1 MQIVLILLSILTL
14 VAIVAMVVVLLRSR
28 RMDDG
33 EELLRLR
40 TQVAELQRDLSLRLE
55 ENARIR
61 QESSD
66 MLQQVRAEADTR
78 LKEAK
83 EEAAITLQ
91 QTKEEAA
98 TVLQEA
104 KDASERR
111 VESVREEQ
119 KAHYEELS
127 RQQKENAE
135 NSMKVLREH
144 FVEAF
149 QNLKKLTTDATDEML
164 RQRQSEFSEAS
175 QKSIDTILA
184 PLRQQL
190 DIMQKSMTDSR
201 LSQTELKTAMHTEI
215 ENLMRQTALT
225 AQSADELARA
235 LTHDAKYQ
243 GNWGE
248 RECEELLR
256 HEGLRRGIEYE
267 TQVNIKYADNTG
279 RQRDF
284 RPDFILHLDSKR
296 DVIIDAKVSLTA
308 FKDYCNAQTDEER
321 KACLKRHVQS
331 VQDHVRELAEKDY
344 AAYLKAGKT
353 MNFVIMFVPITGA
366 LWTALQEQPDLW
378 QRAMDRGVYIADEQ
392 TLFAALSIVK
402 MTWTTFTQL
411 ERYQEVFKQAEVLV
425 DRVGEFYE
433 RFKKVGAALDKAK
446 ESYNSCS
453 DKLEDHGQSIIV
465 AARNMNR
472 LGVKMSGKHP
482 LPATTD
488 IDEIPALTETQ
499 VIMPSDDM
507 AQTMDNSP
515 LF

>member
-1 MQIVLILLSILTL
+1 MQTTIIILSVITLLALAVMTYFIVFRLKNGGDS
-14 VAIVAMVVVLLRSR
+14 
-28 RMDDG
+28 

-40 TQVAELQRDLSLRLE
+40 TQVVELQNDLKHATEEKERIQREAEKRLQEQKVEAAANLKQTKE
-55 ENARIR
+55 ETDKR
-61 QESSD
+61 
-66 MLQQVRAEADTR
+66 LQ
-78 LKEAK
+78 EAK
-83 EEAAITLQ
+83 EEQKRHYDELLQ
-91 QTKEEAA
+91 K
-98 TVLQEA
+98 
-104 KDASERR
+104 
-111 VESVREEQ
+111 
-119 KAHYEELS
+119 
-127 RQQKENAE
+127 QQSNAE
-135 NSMKVLREH
+135 DNLKTLREH

-164 RQRQSEFSEAS
+164 RQRQSEFTETS

-190 DIMQKSMTDSR
+190 DLMQRSMTDSR

-215 ENLMRQTALT
+215 ENLMKQTALST
-225 AQSADELARA
+225 KSTEELTRA
-235 LTHDAKYQ
+235 LTHDPKYQ

-267 TQVNIKYADNTG
+267 TQVNIKYTDNQG
-279 RQRDF
+279 KLRDF

-321 KACLKRHVQS
+321 RECLKRHVQS

-353 MNFVIMFVPITGA
+353 MSFVIMFVPITGA

-378 QRAMDRGVYIADEQ
+378 RRAMDKGVYIADEQ

-402 MTWTTFTQL
+402 MTWTTYTQL

-433 RFKKVGAALDKAK
+433 RFKKVGTALDKAK

-472 LGVKMSGKHP
+472 LGVRMSGKHP

-488 IDEIPALTETQ
+488 IDDIPMLTE
-499 VIMPSDDM
+499 S
-507 AQTMDNSP
+507 TMENNTEEILSEDNE
-515 LF
+515 

>member
-1 MQIVLILLSILTL
+1 MARVQKLHTCINTLTYMQTALIILSVLTF
-14 VAIVAMVVVLLRSR
+14 VAIVAMVVVVLRSR
-28 RMDDG
+28 KNDDN

-40 TQVAELQRDLSLRLE
+40 TQVTELQSDLRHATE
-55 ENARIR
+55 DKERIQR
-61 QESSD
+61 ETA
-66 MLQQVRAEADTR
+66 L
-78 LKEAK
+78 
-83 EEAAITLQ
+83 TLQ

-98 TVLQEA
+98 AALQSAKDEAERRLQE
-104 KDASERR
+104 
-111 VESVREEQ
+111 VRDEQ
-119 KAHYEELS
+119 KKHYDELTQ
-127 RQQKENAE
+127 QQKENAD
-135 NSMKVLREH
+135 NSMKTLREH
-144 FVEAF
+144 FTDAF
-149 QNLKKLTTDATDEML
+149 LNLKKLTTDATDEML
-164 RQRQSEFSEAS
+164 RQRQSEFSETS

-184 PLRQQL
+184 PLRQQI

-201 LSQTELKTAMHTEI
+201 LSQAELKTAMHAEI
-215 ENLMRQTALT
+215 ENLMKQTALT
-225 AQSADELARA
+225 TKSTEELTRA
-235 LTHDAKYQ
+235 LTHDPKYQ

-267 TQVNIKYADNTG
+267 TQVNIKYTDSQG
-279 RQRDF
+279 KPRDF

-308 FKDYCNAQTDEER
+308 FKDYCNAQTESER
-321 KACLKRHVQS
+321 HEYLKRHVQS

-344 AAYLKAGKT
+344 AAYLKAGRT
-353 MNFVIMFVPITGA
+353 INFVIMFVPITGA

-378 QRAMDRGVYIADEQ
+378 QRAMDKGVYIADEQ

-402 MTWTTFTQL
+402 MTWTTYTQL

-465 AARNMNR
+465 AARKMNS
-472 LGVKMSGKHP
+472 LGVRMSGKHP
-482 LPATTD
+482 LPAATD
-488 IDEIPALTETQ
+488 IDDIPALEVGEPLSVDENEDL
-499 VIMPSDDM
+499 VI
-507 AQTMDNSP
+507 DNSGTIDNI
-515 LF
+515 

>member
-1 MQIVLILLSILTL
+1 MLTALIILSALTL
-14 VAIVAMVVVLLRSR
+14 VAIVAMVIVVLRFR
-28 RMDDG
+28 KNDDG
-33 EELLRLR
+33 DELLRLR
-40 TQVAELQRDLSLRLE
+40 TQVAELQSDLRHAE
-55 ENARIR
+55 EDKERIQR
-61 QESSD
+61 EATTA
-66 MLQQVRAEADTR
+66 LQQ
-78 LKEAK
+78 AK
-83 EEAAITLQ
+83 DEAAATLRQ
-91 QTKEEAA
+91 QKDEAEKR
-98 TVLQEA
+98 LQA
-104 KDASERR
+104 
-111 VESVREEQ
+111 VRDEQ
-119 KAHYEELS
+119 KKHYDELTL
-127 RQQKENAE
+127 QQKENAD
-135 NSMKVLREH
+135 NSLKTLREH
-144 FVEAF
+144 FTEAF
-149 QNLKKLTTDATDEML
+149 INLKKLTTDATDEML

-175 QKSIDTILA
+175 QKSIDTILT
-184 PLRQQL
+184 PLRQKL
-190 DIMQKSMTDSR
+190 DEMQKSLTDSR
-201 LSQTELKTAMHTEI
+201 ISQSELKASMHTEI
-215 ENLMRQTALT
+215 ENLMKQTALT

-248 RECEELLR
+248 RECEELLK

-267 TQVNIKYADNTG
+267 TQVNIKYTDNQG

-308 FKDYCNAQTDEER
+308 FKDYCNAQTDDER

-344 AAYLKAGKT
+344 AAYLQAGKT
-353 MNFVIMFVPITGA
+353 MSFVIMFVPITGA
-366 LWTALQEQPDLW
+366 LWTSLQEQPDLW
-378 QRAMDRGVYIADEQ
+378 QRAMDQGVYIADEQ

-402 MTWTTFTQL
+402 MTWTTYTQL

-465 AARNMNR
+465 AARKMNQ

-482 LPATTD
+482 LPAVTD
-488 IDEIPALTETQ
+488 VDNIPALEADMT
-499 VIMPSDDM
+499 PDDM
-507 AQTMDNSP
+507 IPIEQEDK
-515 LF
+515 

>member
-1 MQIVLILLSILTL
+1 M
-14 VAIVAMVVVLLRSR
+14 MVVVLRSR
-28 RMDDG
+28 KNDDS

-40 TQVAELQRDLSLRLE
+40 TQVAELQSDLKHAQE
-55 ENARIR
+55 DKERI
-61 QESSD
+61 Q
-66 MLQQVRAEADTR
+66 
-78 LKEAK
+78 KEAS
-83 EEAAITLQ
+83 ATLQ
-91 QTKEEAA
+91 QAKDDAAA
-98 TVLQEA
+98 TLQQA
-104 KDASERR
+104 KDDAEKRLQD
-111 VESVREEQ
+111 VRDEQ
-119 KAHYEELS
+119 KKHYDELS
-127 RQQKENAE
+127 QQQKANADD
-135 NSMKVLREH
+135 SMKALREH
-144 FVEAF
+144 FTEAF
-149 QNLKKLTTDATDEML
+149 LNLKKLTTDATDEML
-164 RQRQSEFSEAS
+164 RQRQSEFSETS

-184 PLRQQL
+184 PLRQKL
-190 DIMQKSMTDSR
+190 DEMQKSLTDSR
-201 LSQTELKTAMHTEI
+201 ISQSELKASMHTEI
-215 ENLMRQTALT
+215 ENLMKQTALT

-267 TQVNIKYADNTG
+267 TQVNIKYIDNQG
-279 RQRDF
+279 KQRDF

-321 KACLKRHVQS
+321 KACLRRHVQS

-378 QRAMDRGVYIADEQ
+378 QRAMDQGVYIADEQ

-402 MTWTTFTQL
+402 MTWTTYTQL

-425 DRVGEFYE
+425 ERVGEFYE

-446 ESYNSCS
+446 ESYKSCS

-465 AARNMNR
+465 AARNMNS

-482 LPATTD
+482 LPAPTD
-488 IDEIPALTETQ
+488 IDDIPALPETIQ
-499 VIMPSDDM
+499 PEEDSTAADDNAPADDM
-507 AQTMDNSP
+507 DKEYG